1 MQDPTIYQ
9 QEIADTI
16 NETYRV
22 EPSITMI
29 SHLFKKWGMKKKVVC
44 YMLTAFQSYSY

>member
-9 QEIADTI
+9 QEIADAI
-16 NETYRV
+16 NETYGV

-29 SHLFKKWGMKKKVVC
+29 SRLFKEWGMKKKVVC
-44 YMLTAFQSYSY
+44 YTLIAFQSYSY